1 MLDRTDDKKVIED
14 IRPYRQA
21 ARPLVKHAP
30 PVRPSRAAQ
39 RVSASQ
45 LGRRALAV
53 LFGTAGATVA
63 ATFLVTGGLVT
74 LSSAGATG
82 TVLYAAPTAQGT
94 GDCSTAPSACTL
106 STALTQVGPDGT
118 IELISTGPYSG
129 GFTLNTSG
137 TTSSSPVTIE
147 PAPGVD
153 DPVLSG
159 ASDQLVLNIASS
171 AYVTISGVTI
181 EDGSADD
188 GPAGIND
195 SAGGR

>member
-1 MLDRTDDKKVIED
+1 MIED
-14 IRPYRQA
+14 IRPYDQA
-21 ARPLVKHAP
+21 ARLLVKHAP
-30 PVRPSRAAQ
+30 PVQPSRAAS
-39 RVSASQ
+39 RVSATH

-53 LFGTAGATVA
+53 LPGTAGATVA
-63 ATFLVTGGLVT
+63 ATALVTGGLVT

-82 TVLYAAPTAQGT
+82 TVLYAAPTAQGA

-106 STALTQVGPDGT
+106 NTALAEVGPGGT

-129 GFTLNTSG
+129 GFTLSTAG

-159 ASDQLVLNIASS
+159 GSDQLVLNIASA

-181 EDGSADD
+181 EDGS
-188 GPAGIND
+188 N
-195 SAGGR
+195 